1 VSKVIQEVFLEL
13 EWNDEAEA
21 RKARD
26 LRAQELQQQGYLCV
40 YENLFTV
47 YGYRVFLLKA
57 SQPEPVNTRK
67 IATDSSRG
75 RSIPRLKRANPISS
89 VEQR

>member
-1 VSKVIQEVFLEL
+1 MSKLIQEVFLEL

-26 LRAQELQQQGYLCV
+26 QRAQELQQQGYLCV

-57 SQPEPVNTRK
+57 SLPEPVNVRK
-67 IATDSSRG
+67 SEAGSSKG
-75 RSIPRLKRANPISS
+75 RLVPRLKRSNPVSA

>member
-1 VSKVIQEVFLEL
+1 MSKVIQEVFLEL

-21 RKARD
+21 RNARD
-26 LRAQELQQQGYLCV
+26 QRAQELQQQGYLCV

-57 SQPEPVNTRK
+57 SLPEPVNARK
-67 IATDSSRG
+67 VESDSSKR
-75 RSIPRLKRANPISS
+75 RLVPRLKRSNALSS

>member
-1 VSKVIQEVFLEL
+1 MSKLIQEVFLEL

-21 RKARD
+21 RQARER
-26 LRAQELQQQGYLCV
+26 RAQELQQQGYLCV
-40 YENLFTV
+40 YEDLFTV

-57 SQPEPVNTRK
+57 SLPEPVSTRK
-67 IATDSSRG
+67 VAVGSSKG
-75 RSIPRLKRANPISS
+75 RSVPRLKRSNPLPS